1 MNSLGSMLEQYRTN
15 RPKAIPNSLFCTEC
29 DNGLSVAMKEEAITW
44 VKANRPDLL
53 VLGRV
58 GYMAWCECYRSQIEA
73 EDSKGRMRREA
84 NLPLRDDE
92 TGPRSFRNFNHTIK
106 GVSEMMKATTEWA
119 KGNGPPVLNLLGI
132 TGCGK
137 SHVMEAAGHDMLS
150 RGLSVRYERAGR
162 LLDRLRHTFSNK
174 DSGDIDELFRWY
186 GGFHALLLDDLGMTP
201 PTSWGAGY
209 LTALI
214 DERVADG
221 ARLMIATN
229 FASAEELAAG
239 TVGGM
244 VDRAGEGWGDRLAT
258 RLFDVRTGTVRVVW
272 CEAANYRVGGQR

>member
-1 MNSLGSMLEQYRTN
+1 MSSLGAVLERYRTN
-15 RPKAIPNSLFCTEC
+15 RPTAIPDSLFCHDC
-29 DNGLSVAMKEEAITW
+29 GNGLRIDKRRQASVW

-53 VLGRV
+53 VNGKV

-84 NLPLRDDE
+84 NLPLRNDE
-92 TGPRSFRNFNHTIK
+92 RGPRTFQNFNPTVP
-106 GVSEMMKATTEWA
+106 GVAEMMGATVEWA
-119 KGNGPPVLNLLGI
+119 KGKGPPILNLLGV

-137 SHVMEAAGHDMLS
+137 SHMMEAAGHDMLS
-150 RGLSVRYERAGR
+150 NGLSVRYERAGR
-162 LLDRLRHTFSNK
+162 LLDALRHTFSNK

-186 GGFHALLLDDLGMTP
+186 GGFSGLLLDDIGMTP

-221 ARLMIATN
+221 ARLMVATN

-258 RLFDVRTGTVRVVW
+258 RLFDVRTGTVKVVW
-272 CEAANYRVGGQR
+272 CEAANYRMERKG